1 MEKLTF
7 FDVSYEKNHTI
18 APQGNRDSISK
29 YLRNGY
35 YVVYEQN
42 GFWILN
48 KSSRV
53 MVYLKDTKGNEH
65 AVDMKKDIINYY
77 GKPKISDKIVETF
90 KNDARTGKI
99 IFYLDEGNYFFK

>member
-65 AVDMKKDIINYY
+65 AVDNENQTNTFLRHHYRLYI
-77 GKPKISDKIVETF
+77 DKSRGDGIV
-90 KNDARTGKI
+90 RQV
-99 IFYLDEGNYFFK
+99 